1 MSFMLN
7 EVLFAP
13 RFDPTP
19 TKRDGKIIK
28 TIAVEEQSLMLEQS
42 YAASIVIIYSFSYA
56 SKYIIIIRSPNPP
69 FFFFLSKPLLRQP
82 RVGSFVANCYQ

>member
-28 TIAVEEQSLMLEQS
+28 TIAVEEQSLVLEQS
-42 YAASIVIIYSFSYA
+42 CAASIVIIYSFSYA
-56 SKYIIIIRSPNPP
+56 SKYITYIYNTITEPAL
-69 FFFFLSKPLLRQP
+69 FFFLLKVNRFFASLEWAA
-82 RVGSFVANCYQ
+82 S